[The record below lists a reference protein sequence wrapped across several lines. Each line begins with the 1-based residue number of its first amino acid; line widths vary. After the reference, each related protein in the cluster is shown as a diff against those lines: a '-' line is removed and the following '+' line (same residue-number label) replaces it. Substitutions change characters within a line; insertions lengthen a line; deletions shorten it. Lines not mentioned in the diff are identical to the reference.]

1 MSDLERR
8 NSRRRILSLIRKEIN
23 QIRRDRR
30 LAVALIFP
38 PIVQILLFGF
48 ALDSTV
54 SHLRLGVLDYSQTP
68 VSREFIAQLSQSESF
83 VVKRYYNS
91 PKDLGDA
98 IGRGDIDDGVTIPY
112 EFARDLERGR
122 PVKVQ
127 FLINATNANTAA
139 IAQGYAEGVIQNFNR
154 VLVTSGLHA
163 QFTQISARPVS
174 RRGQVL
180 LREAFLFNPGL
191 VSSWFIV
198 TGTFGVL
205 LILNGSLVAST
216 AMIKEREA
224 GTVEQLLMTPA
235 DGTEIVI
242 AKLTPLFALLLA
254 MVLAAMALIRFVFH
268 VPYRGS
274 MMLVLAGSALCVL
287 SGIGIGTFIATYTK
301 SGQQARLMAFFVNPP
316 LASLSGSLTP
326 VEAMPHWLQPITWA
340 NPLRHFGLIAR
351 GVLVKQSGFM
361 ELWPNFLVLVIFTI
375 LLVGLSVS
383 RFRKQLG

>member
-1 MSDLERR
+1 MSEIERQG
-8 NSRRRILSLIRKEIN
+8 SRRRIVSLIKKEVN

-38 PIVQILLFGF
+38 PIAQILLFGF

-54 SHLRLGVLDYSQTP
+54 SNLRLGVLDYSQTP
-68 VSREFIAQLSQSESF
+68 MSREFIAQLSRSESF
-83 VVKRYYNS
+83 TVTRYYNS
-91 PKDLGDA
+91 PNELGDA

-112 EFARDLERGR
+112 TFDRDLQRGR
-122 PVKVQ
+122 QVKVQ
-127 FLINATNANTAA
+127 FLLNATNANTAA

-154 VLVTSGLHA
+154 TLTASGLHA
-163 QFTQISARPVS
+163 QFTEIAARPVA

-180 LREAFLFNPGL
+180 LRGAYLYNPGL
-191 VSSWFIV
+191 VTSWFIV

-242 AKLTPLFALLLA
+242 AKLTPLFALLLLMVLLA
-254 MVLAAMALIRFVFH
+254 MVLIRFVFA
-268 VPYRGS
+268 VPFRGS
-274 MMLVLAGSALCVL
+274 LTLVLLGSALCVL
-287 SGIGIGTFIATYTK
+287 SGIGIGTFIATYSK
-301 SGQQARLMAFFVNPP
+301 SGQQARLMAFFINPP

-340 NPLRHFGLIAR
+340 NPLRHFGLISR
-351 GVLVKQSGFM
+351 GVLVKQSGFT
-361 ELWPNFLVLVIFTI
+361 ELWWNFLVLAIFTVVM
-375 LLVGLSVS
+375 VGLSVS

>member
-1 MSDLERR
+1 MSELEKHG
-8 NSRRRILSLIRKEIN
+8 SRRRIVSLIRKEIN

-30 LAVALIFP
+30 LAVALVVP
-38 PIVQILLFGF
+38 PVVQILLFGF

-54 SHLRLGVLDYSQTP
+54 SHLRLGVVDYAQSP
-68 VSREFIAQLSQSESF
+68 RSREFIAQISQSQSF
-83 VVKRYYNS
+83 IVTHYYNS
-91 PKDLGDA
+91 PAQLGDA
-98 IGRGDIDDGVTIPY
+98 IGRGDIDDGLTIPY
-112 EFARDLERGR
+112 GFSRDLERGR
-122 PVKVQ
+122 PVTVQ

-139 IAQGYAEGVIQNFNR
+139 IAQGYAQGIILNFNR
-154 VLVTSGLHA
+154 VLASSGLHA
-163 QFTQISARPVS
+163 QFTQIAARPVS
-174 RRGQVL
+174 RRGQVV
-180 LREAFLFNPGL
+180 LRQAFLFNPGL
-191 VSSWFIV
+191 VTSWFIV

-242 AKLTPLFALLLA
+242 AKLTPLFALLVL
-254 MVLAAMALIRFVFH
+254 MVLIAMTLIRFVFD
-268 VPYRGS
+268 VPFRGS
-274 MMLVLAGSALCVL
+274 LILVLAGAALCVL
-287 SGIGIGTFIATYTK
+287 SGIGIGTFIATFTK

-326 VEAMPHWLQPITWA
+326 VEAMPNWLQPITWA

-351 GVLVKQSGFM
+351 GVLVKQSGLA
-361 ELWPNFLVLVIFTI
+361 ELWPNFLVLLLFTI
-375 LLVGLSVS
+375 VLVGLSVS

>member
-1 MSDLERR
+1 MSDIERR
-8 NSRRRILSLIRKEIN
+8 GFRRRIASLIRKEIN

-30 LAVALIFP
+30 LAVALIVP
-38 PIVQILLFGF
+38 PVAQILLFGF

-54 SHLRLGVLDYSQTP
+54 SNLRLGVLDYSHSSI
-68 VSREFIAQLSQSESF
+68 SREFIAQLSQSESF
-83 VVKRYYNS
+83 VVKHYYNS
-91 PKDLGDA
+91 PSELGDA
-98 IGRGDIDDGVTIPY
+98 ISRGDIDDGVTIPH
-112 EFARDLERGR
+112 EFSRYLQRGR
-122 PVKVQ
+122 PVTVQ

-154 VLVTSGLHA
+154 VLLGGGLHA
-163 QFTQISARPVS
+163 QFAQISARPVS
-174 RRGQVL
+174 RKGQVV
-180 LREAFLFNPGL
+180 LRQAFLFNPGL

-242 AKLTPLFALLLA
+242 AKLTPLFALLLL
-254 MVLAAMALIRFVFH
+254 MVLLAMALIRFVFQ
-268 VPYRGS
+268 VPFRGS
-274 MMLVLAGSALCVL
+274 IVLVLAGAALCVL
-287 SGIGIGTFIATYTK
+287 SGIGIGTFIATFTK
-301 SGQQARLMAFFVNPP
+301 SGQQARLVAFFVNPP

-351 GVLVKQSGFM
+351 GVLVKQSGLA
-361 ELWPNFLVLVIFTI
+361 ELWPNFVVLLIFTI
-375 LLVGLSVS
+375 VLVGLSVS